1 MEKERIDKFL
11 SNQLN
16 ISRNSVRTGIKRGLC
31 LINGRA
37 IKDFSFYVNTKED
50 NVIYDG
56 NQVVYKRFIYLM
68 MNKPAGVI
76 TASSDKSQKTVM
88 DLVPEEFK
96 RRRLAPVGRLDKDTT
111 GLLILTD
118 DGDFAHK
125 CISPKSNLEKVYIAG
140 LDGEITAKIADDFKK
155 GVTLADGYICRP
167 AKLYD
172 IGGNYAEVTVTEGKY
187 HQIKRMFGAVGL
199 GVNSLHRVAIG
210 GLVLPNDLAPGE
222 CREIVEI
229 TQKIKV

>member
-1 MEKERIDKFL
+1 MKKERIDKFL

-16 ISRNSVRTGIKRGLC
+16 ISRNSVRTGVKRGLC
-31 LINGRA
+31 LVNGNA
-37 IKDFSFYVNTKED
+37 VKDFSFYVDAENDE
-50 NVIYDG
+50 VFYEG
-56 NQVVYKRFIYLM
+56 NRVLYKRFIYVM

-76 TASSDKSQKTVM
+76 TASSDKSQKTVL
-88 DLVPEEFK
+88 DLVPEDLR

-118 DGDFAHK
+118 DGEFAHK

-140 LDGEITAKIADDFKK
+140 LDGEITLEIVNDFNK
-155 GVTLADGYICRP
+155 GVTLADGYVCRP
-167 AKLYD
+167 AKLCG
-172 IGGNYAEVTVTEGKY
+172 IGGNYVEVPVTEGKY

-210 GLVLPNDLAPGE
+210 GLKLPDDLAPGE
-222 CREIVEI
+222 CKEIAEI
-229 TQKIKV
+229 AKKIKI